1 LELRKNSNFLH
12 VERLLTVSSLVT
24 TLTETLRYRGAI
36 GQWSWVLHRITGLG
50 VLFFFILHI
59 IDTSWSVFYPDLY
72 EKAIAIYQTPLFTL
86 GEFALVACVVYHAL
100 NGLRIGIL
108 DYNPRWWRFQQRAA
122 IWVLVAST
130 VLLVPVFLLMLG
142 HVIKYYG
149 SNPTVLPLTEVLAE
163 QLPFVIGIGAG
174 IVAAF
179 IFAVLAGFVV
189 GNKETPV
196 VGGISKG
203 SKLERFWW
211 SYMRMSG
218 LLIIPLVFGHLAVMH
233 VVQGVFDLTVAGTSV
248 PGVTATITQL
258 GAGEYLGNA
267 INDTGTAV
275 EFVGERWNY
284 LVLSVAIWRFYDF
297 ALLFLAG
304 VHGFNG
310 LRYVLTDY
318 TSKSPLLRRTAIYA
332 CIIGAVVVV
341 GVGGAAL
348 AGTITNTSVKMAE
361 KARIAL
367 VGEIQS
373 HGDDENKNEV
383 ETPVN
388 DESATEEA
396 VTETATETA
405 TETSDN

>member
-1 LELRKNSNFLH
+1 M
-12 VERLLTVSSLVT
+12 SSLVT

-86 GEFALVACVVYHAL
+86 GEFGLVACVVYHAF

-122 IWVLVAST
+122 IWVLVASA
-130 VLLVPVFLLMLG
+130 VLLIPVFLLMLG

-149 SNPTVLPLTEVLAE
+149 SNPTILPLTEVLAE

-179 IFAVLAGFVV
+179 IFAVLAGLVL

-203 SKLERFWW
+203 SKVERFWW

-233 VVQGVFDLTVAGTSV
+233 VVQGVFDLTVAGTTVS
-248 PGVTATITQL
+248 GVTATVNQL
-258 GAGEYLGNA
+258 GVGQYLGNA

-341 GVGGAAL
+341 GIGGVAL
-348 AGTITNTSVKMAE
+348 AGTITDTSVKMAE

-373 HGDDENKNEV
+373 HGGDENEV
-383 ETPVN
+383 QAPVN
-388 DESATEEA
+388 NESATEEA

>member
-1 LELRKNSNFLH
+1 MQSNYAIGIKKKFKIFLVY
-12 VERLLTVSSLVT
+12 VERSLTVSSLVT

-59 IDTSWSVFYPDLY
+59 IDTSWSVFYPELY

-86 GEFALVACVVYHAL
+86 GEFALVAAVVYHAF

-122 IWVLVAST
+122 IWVLAASV
-130 VLLVPVFLLMLG
+130 VLCIPVFLLMLG

-149 SNPTVLPLTEVLAE
+149 SNPTVLPLTDVLAE

-179 IFAVLAGFVV
+179 VFAVLAGFVL
-189 GNKETPV
+189 GNKEPAV
-196 VGGISKG
+196 LGGKGSG

-211 SYMRMSG
+211 TYMRMSG

-233 VVQGVFDLTVAGTSV
+233 VVQGVFDLTVAGTTV
-248 PGVTATITQL
+248 PGVTATVEQL
-258 GAGEYLGNA
+258 GLNQYLGNA

-284 LVLSVAIWRFYDF
+284 LVASVAIWRFYDF

-310 LRYVLTDY
+310 LCYVLTDY
-318 TSKSPLLRRTAIYA
+318 TSKSVLLRRTSVYA
-332 CIIGAVVVV
+332 CIIGAVVVI

-348 AGTITNTSVKMAE
+348 AGTITDTSVKMAE

-367 VGEIQS
+367 VGEIRG
-373 HGDDENKNEV
+373 HGDETETENT
-383 ETPVN
+383 TPA
-388 DESATEEA
+388 EELPTEEN
-396 VTETATETA
+396 TESN
-405 TETSDN
+405 SD

>member
-1 LELRKNSNFLH
+1 M
-12 VERLLTVSSLVT
+12 SSLVT

-59 IDTSWSVFYPDLY
+59 IDTSWSVFYPELY

-86 GEFALVACVVYHAL
+86 GEFALVAAVVYHAF

-122 IWVLVAST
+122 IWVVALSLV
-130 VLLVPVFLLMLG
+130 VCIPVFLLMLS
-142 HVIKYYG
+142 HVLKYYG
-149 SNPTVLPLTEVLAE
+149 ESPQTLGLAEVLVE
-163 QLPFVIGIGAG
+163 QLPFVVGIGAG

-179 IFAVLAGFVV
+179 VFAVIVGLVV
-189 GNKETPV
+189 GNKEPAV
-196 VGGISKG
+196 AGGKGKG

-218 LLIIPLVFGHLAVMH
+218 LLIVPLVFGHLAIMH
-233 VVQGVFDLTVAGTSV
+233 VVQGVFDLTVVGAPV
-248 PGVTATITQL
+248 AGVTATVTEL
-258 GAGEYLGNA
+258 APGEYFGNA
-267 INDTGTAV
+267 INDSGTAV

-284 LVLSVAIWRFYDF
+284 LVASVAIWRFYDF
-297 ALLFLAG
+297 ALLFLAA

-318 TSKSPLLRRTAIYA
+318 TSNSVLLRRTATYV
-332 CIIGAVVVV
+332 CIIGASVIVV
-341 GVGGAAL
+341 VGGAAL
-348 AGTITNTSVKMAE
+348 AGTIDSTSVKMAE

-367 VGEIQS
+367 FEEEGEHS
-373 HGDDENKNEV
+373 TSETEGTVAPV
-383 ETPVN
+383 ET
-388 DESATEEA
+388 DTEEP
-396 VTETATETA
+396 VTTNTETETETP
-405 TETSDN
+405 DN